1 MLFSPTVL
9 TFFLV
14 IEADLMCQGIHVF
27 PAPIF
32 QGIRVFP
39 RIFRDFMNSL
49 TATGN
54 TRIH

>member
-1 MLFSPTVL
+1 MS
-9 TFFLV
+9 
-14 IEADLMCQGIHVF
+14 EADLMRQGIHVF

-39 RIFRDFMNSL
+39 GIFSDYLNSL
-49 TATGN
+49 TVTGN